1 MNLKK
6 ISSSYSL
13 QLTIVS
19 IFFLVLIGTTWIYW
33 AGLHGAYLLDDTPNL
48 SSLGDFNENSDKFT
62 DIVRFSTEGV
72 ASQLGRPVSLITFAL
87 QTHYWQSSVWHFR
100 YVNLMIHLLNGCFIF
115 WLFLYITRIMALS
128 EKRGLWL
135 ALLTASLWLLHPFQ
149 VSTVLYIIQRM
160 AELSVL
166 FTLAALLIYVRSRQR
181 LASNLIT
188 PTAFWIWIS
197 IGIGLGGILATLSKE
212 NGVLLVLY
220 VLALEVTVLRSLP
233 KPRYWQIWSGL
244 FLYLPILV
252 LASYFI
258 WNLEGLLKGYEI
270 RHFTMGERL
279 LTQTRILTEYLFK
292 ILIPHPHTYGLFQ
305 DDYTVSRSLLTP
317 PSTVIAVGFVTLMLV
332 AAWLWRKTYP
342 IFTLAVLWFL
352 AGHILESS
360 FIGLMLYF
368 EHRNYLP
375 MLGVL
380 FAVIYGILWIFDYMR
395 SILLRKVVVILCAF
409 YLGLF
414 VVATWLETDL
424 WGKPLLQAK
433 LWAYD
438 HPLSRQ
444 AQSHAAAIFGEV
456 GLVQETEK
464 YYLHMVKAFPE
475 DSGPYVLWLSGTC
488 LSQDMPLPNI
498 PEVMRHLSTTKGDNA
513 MINGLNTLVE
523 QYGTGD
529 CTRLK
534 ADTIETVLKT
544 LTENKK
550 ILNNYQKSLYQLYA
564 RFYSFQKRYAEA
576 IVMADKSLSLSPNN
590 KHLRFQRGVWL
601 LIMGRYADAL
611 DEIAQIRAN
620 LNIVSDIVYLEQL
633 NRLEKVI
640 QKKILEIQQKQ
651 NDNHLS
657 N

>member
-1 MNLKK
+1 MNFKK

-13 QLTIVS
+13 QLTIIS

-33 AGLHGAYLLDDTPNL
+33 SGLHGAYLLDDTPNL
-48 SSLGDFNENSDKFT
+48 SSLEDFNESSDKFT

-72 ASQLGRPVSLITFAL
+72 ASRLGRPVSLVTFAL
-87 QTHYWQSSVWHFR
+87 QTHYWQGSVWHFR
-100 YVNLMIHLLNGCFIF
+100 YINLMIHLLNGILVF
-115 WLFLYITRIMALS
+115 WILICLTRIMALP

-181 LASNLIT
+181 FAEGQLT

-197 IGIGLGGILATLSKE
+197 IGIGLGGLLATLSKE

-220 VLALEVTVLRSLP
+220 VLVLEATVLRRLP
-233 KPRYWQIWSGL
+233 KPRYWQIWCGL

-258 WNLEGLLKGYEI
+258 WNLEGLLKGYDI

-292 ILIPHPHTYGLFQ
+292 ILIPQPHTYGLFQ

-317 PSTVIAVGFVTLMLV
+317 PTTVIAVGFIALMVT
-332 AAWLWRKTYP
+332 AALFWRKTYP
-342 IFTLAVLWFL
+342 VFALGVLWFL
-352 AGHILESS
+352 AGHLLESS

-375 MLGVL
+375 MLGIL
-380 FAVIYGILWIFDYMR
+380 FAAIYGVFWVFDSMQDAV
-395 SILLRKVVVILCAF
+395 LRKTAISLAALCLIFFPA
-409 YLGLF
+409 
-414 VVATWLETDL
+414 VTWLETDL
-424 WGKPLLQAK
+424 WGKPLVQAK
-433 LWAYD
+433 VWAED

-464 YYLHMVKAFPE
+464 YYLHMVKVFPE
-475 DSGPYVLWLSGTC
+475 DSGPYILWLSGTC
-488 LSQDMPLPNI
+488 LNQDMPLPNI
-498 PEVMRHLSTTKGDNA
+498 PEVMRHLSTTQGDNA

-523 QYGTGD
+523 QYGSGH

-534 ADTIETVLKT
+534 AETIEIVLKT
-544 LTENKK
+544 LTENQK
-550 ILNNYQKSLYQLYA
+550 ILNNYRKSLYQLYA

-576 IVMADKSLSLSPNN
+576 IQMADKSLSLFPNN
-590 KHLRFQRGVWL
+590 KHLRLQLIVWQL
-601 LIMGRYADAL
+601 MMGRYAEAL

-620 LNIVSDIVYLEQL
+620 LNIVSDIIYLEQL
-633 NRLEKVI
+633 NRLEKVT

-651 NDNHLS
+651 NDNHTS